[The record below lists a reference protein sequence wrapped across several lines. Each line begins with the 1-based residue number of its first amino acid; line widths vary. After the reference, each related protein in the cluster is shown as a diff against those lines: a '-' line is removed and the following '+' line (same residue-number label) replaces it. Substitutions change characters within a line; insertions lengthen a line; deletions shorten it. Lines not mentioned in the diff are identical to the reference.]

1 MITTRYGRVV
11 KKPERFD
18 PVELDSNGNPIKF
31 EDDLSAS
38 DDDSVYTSDF
48 ESDAYH
54 GSSGG
59 EDEDGEYD
67 EDFIDDSIQEA
78 QEESVGSLES
88 DAESQFLPEP

>member
-1 MITTRYGRVV
+1 V

-31 EDDLSAS
+31 DDDLSAS

-78 QEESVGSLES
+78 QEGSVES
-88 DAESQFLPEP
+88 DAESQFQPEP